1 MDDSV
6 FFVLSIIHKIGAAG
20 DTTLILFK
28 IYTYSVQNITN

>member
-1 MDDSV
+1 MDDSI
-6 FFVLSIIHKIGAAG
+6 FFVLSIIPETGAAG